1 MKPEELNN
9 QLLYLTENLLD
20 NNHTLS
26 FRMQGYSMY
35 PTLKEGD
42 LGQVEKCSLEELK
55 IGDIVVFKAHNKLIA
70 HRLIDI
76 YFQQN
81 AKIFIAKGDKNNFN
95 DSPFTSEE
103 LIGKVTSF
111 QRKTKI
117 RKTDSFIMRFHRF
130 TALYFLNVINPFY
143 NLYLQVKNKFNYFH
157 LNFQSIKANVSLIS
171 KNSGKAFLSNSII
184 SVLQGIMPFV
194 IILCVKLLIDQ
205 LTKSTVQDAHQ
216 QLVFIFLLIITAL
229 SFLVS
234 GILTEINSYFSEK
247 LSQSVTRRI
256 YEKLHVK
263 HADLDLSNYENPG
276 KQDKMHRA
284 VQEASFRPIKML
296 NELLIGIKSIASSLF
311 LVGMFLSIRWYL
323 VLVLFIAIIPGV
335 FIRLRYSKKLYKL
348 KESQNTKEREIFY
361 FNRILTGFPFA
372 KELKLFGFADF
383 FKLRFTSVQ
392 NSLFEEKISL
402 RKSEIKFGVFAQIFA
417 VSLIFISLGFV
428 SLLKIRGEIS
438 IGTVVL
444 FFFAFQRGYSVLNDF
459 FQSFTRILED
469 NTFLKDFI
477 EFLNLPTHSKTT
489 KIDSA
494 FSLKKEIRFEN
505 VSFRYESSKRDALN
519 SINLVIPAGKT
530 VAFVGANGSGK
541 TTLIKLL
548 CGFYE
553 PDSGQISFDG
563 IDTGMIGQIKICEN
577 ITAVFQDFAL
587 YNLAAL
593 ENIRLGDASIPI
605 DMEKAKKAAQSAGID
620 EIIERLP
627 DGYNTLLGS
636 LFKGGEELSI
646 GQWQKMAIARAFYRD
661 SPLLLMD
668 EPSSALDVDSEM
680 QIIDSL
686 KKLSHQK
693 TAVIVSHRLSTVE
706 WVDLI
711 YFFHNGEVLESGNH
725 KELMAMKG
733 KYYNLFQTANKRIE
747 SDSLIDN

>member
-1 MKPEELNN
+1 MKREELNKE
-9 QLLYLTENLLD
+9 LLDITENLLD
-20 NNHTLS
+20 ENHVLS
-26 FRMQGYSMY
+26 FRMQGYSMF
-35 PTLKEGD
+35 PTLKDGD
-42 LGQVEKCSLEELK
+42 LGYVEKCSPNELK
-55 IGDIVVFKAHNKLIA
+55 IGDIVVFKAHEKLIA
-70 HRLIDI
+70 HRLIGFA
-76 YFQQN
+76 YQQN
-81 AKIFIAKGDKNNFN
+81 QKIFLAKGDKNNFN
-95 DSPFTSEE
+95 DLPISSDA
-103 LIGKVTSF
+103 LVGKVTSF

-117 RKTDSFIMRFHRF
+117 RKTDRFIMRFHRF
-130 TALYFLNVINPFY
+130 TALYLSNVINPFY
-143 NLYLQVKNKFNYFH
+143 NLYLQVKNKFNYFYS
-157 LNFQSIKANVSLIS
+157 NFQSIKANVSLIS
-171 KNSGKAFLSNSII
+171 KKSGKIFLINALI
-184 SVLQGIMPFV
+184 SVFQGIIPF
-194 IILCVKLLIDQ
+194 ILIFCIKLLIDQ
-205 LTKSTVQDAHQ
+205 LTKSTVQDVHQ
-216 QLVFIFLLIITAL
+216 QLITISILTITTL
-229 SFLVS
+229 SFLIGGVLS
-234 GILTEINSYFSEK
+234 ELNSYFSEK
-247 LSQSVTRRI
+247 LAQSVTRWM
-256 YEKLHVK
+256 YEKLHLK
-263 HADLDLSNYENPG
+263 HADLYLSNYENSD

-296 NELLIGIKSIASSLF
+296 NELLVGIKSIASSLF

-323 VLVLFIAIIPGV
+323 VLILFIAIIPGV
-335 FIRLRYSKKLYKL
+335 YIRLRYSKKLYKL
-348 KESQNTKEREIFY
+348 KELQNTKEREMFY
-361 FNRILTGFPFA
+361 YNRILTGFPFA

-383 FKLRFTSVQ
+383 FKLRFTTVQ

-402 RKSEIKFGVFAQIFA
+402 RKSEIKLGIFAQVFA

-477 EFLNLPTHSKTT
+477 EFLNLPTQSEKTLVN
-489 KIDSA
+489 SP
-494 FSLKKEIRFEN
+494 FSLQKEICFEN
-505 VSFRYESSKRDALN
+505 VSFRYESSKRDALH

-548 CGFYE
+548 CGFYQ
-553 PDSGQISFDG
+553 PDSGKILFDG
-563 IDTGMIGQIKICEN
+563 IDANLIGQTKICEN

-593 ENIRLGDASIPI
+593 ENIRLGNSHIPM
-605 DMEKAKKAAQSAGID
+605 DLAKAKKAAQSAGID
-620 EIIERLP
+620 EMIERLP

-646 GQWQKMAIARAFYRD
+646 GQWQKIAIARAFYRD

-680 QIIDSL
+680 QIINNL
-686 KKLSHQK
+686 KRLSHQK

-711 YFFHNGEVLESGNH
+711 YFFDKGEVLEYGSH
-725 KELMAMKG
+725 MELMAMKG
-733 KYYNLFQTANKRIE
+733 KYYNLFQTTNKCIE
-747 SDSLIDN
+747 SDSSINN

>member
-1 MKPEELNN
+1 MKPEDLNKEL
-9 QLLYLTENLLD
+9 LEITENLLD
-20 NNHTLS
+20 KNHTLS

-42 LGQVEKCSLEELK
+42 LGLVEKCSPEELK
-55 IGDIVVFKAHNKLIA
+55 IGDIVVFKAHDKLIA
-70 HRLIDI
+70 HRLVAI
-76 YFQQN
+76 YNQQN
-81 AKIFIAKGDKNNFN
+81 VKMYVAKGDKNNFN
-95 DSPFTSEE
+95 DSPFTSDA
-103 LIGKVTSF
+103 LMGKVTSF
-111 QRKTKI
+111 QRKNKI
-117 RKTDSFIMRFHRF
+117 RKTDSFVMRFQRF
-130 TALYFLNVINPFY
+130 TALYLLRIINPFY
-143 NLYLQVKNKFNYFH
+143 NLNLQIKFKFNY
-157 LNFQSIKANVSLIS
+157 LRSNFQSIKENVSLIS
-171 KNSGKAFLSNSII
+171 KNSGKVFFANSII
-184 SVLQGIMPFV
+184 SILQGIMPFV

-216 QLVFIFLLIITAL
+216 QLIFISLLIITAL

-234 GILTEINSYFSEK
+234 GILTEVNSYFSEK

-263 HADLDLSNYENPG
+263 HADLDLSNYENPA

-323 VLVLFIAIIPGV
+323 VLILFIAIIPGV
-335 FIRLRYSKKLYKL
+335 LIRLRYSKKLYKL
-348 KESQNTKEREIFY
+348 KESHNTKEREMFY
-361 FNRILTGFPFA
+361 YNRILTGFPFA

-383 FKLRFTSVQ
+383 FKLRFTTVQ

-402 RKSEIKFGVFAQIFA
+402 RKSEIKFGVFAQVFA
-417 VSLIFISLGFV
+417 VVLIFISLGFV

-469 NTFLKDFI
+469 NIFLKDFI
-477 EFLNLPTHSKTT
+477 EFLNLPTHSISPKMN
-489 KIDSA
+489 SS
-494 FSLKKEIRFEN
+494 FSLKNEIRFEN

-519 SINLVIPAGKT
+519 SINITIPAGKT

-553 PDSGQISFDG
+553 PDSGQISFDR
-563 IDTGMIGQIKICEN
+563 IDASMLGQTKICEN

-593 ENIRLGDASIPI
+593 ENIRLGNALIPI
-605 DMEKAKKAAQSAGID
+605 DLDKAKKATQAAGID

-661 SPLLLMD
+661 SPLILMD
-668 EPSSALDVDSEM
+668 EPSSALDVDSEL
-680 QIIDSL
+680 QIIDSF

-693 TAVIVSHRLSTVE
+693 TAVIVSHRLSTVK

-725 KELMAMKG
+725 TELMAMKG
-733 KYYNLFQTANKRIE
+733 RYYNLFQTANSRIE
-747 SDSLIDN
+747 SDFDR